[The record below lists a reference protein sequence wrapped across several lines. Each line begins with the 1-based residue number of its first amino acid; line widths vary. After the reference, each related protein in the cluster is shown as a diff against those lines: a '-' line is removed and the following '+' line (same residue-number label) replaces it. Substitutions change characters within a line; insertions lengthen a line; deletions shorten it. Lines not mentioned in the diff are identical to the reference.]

1 MATITQVAE
10 TIQKVLGE
18 QIETL
23 ARQSGFIQRQVTLT
37 GCGFVQALVMAFQAE
52 RTASYSEISQSA
64 SSLGMRMSAQ
74 GIEQRLNERSAL
86 RLSAPLSGLS
96 RKLTPNP

>member
-1 MATITQVAE
+1 MATITQVAD

-37 GCGFVQALVMAFQAE
+37 GCGFVQALVLAFQAE
-52 RTASYSEISQSA
+52 RTASYSELSQAA
-64 SSLGMRMSAQ
+64 SSLGMPMSAQ
-74 GIEQRLNERSAL
+74 GMEKRRARPVNKRGTRCQHWDAVAWI
-86 RLSAPLSGLS
+86 
-96 RKLTPNP
+96 